1 MDTIKLKA
9 KKDSLK
15 FGNMIVYTGYITV
28 LHDKKY
34 LYSKFSSITRL
45 NREDALKDAKILASD
60 LNQ

>member
-34 LYSKFSSITRL
+34 LYSKFSNITRL
-45 NREDALKDAKILASD
+45 NRQDALNDAKILASD